1 MASDYF
7 SDSDCLQLFIC
18 WKVNEKKYFIEYLST
33 IDIDNSKTIK
43 KYSLLKSMPFDVLT
57 NIYVPPLASDVP
69 PLASVVPPLS
79 SDVPPLASV
88 VPPLASV
95 VPPLAS
101 DVPPL
106 SSDASPP
113 LKPTISVNDIV
124 VFHETVL
131 GNFFHSVII
140 NIPGLNGNLFEA
152 AVQPPLVVGGLGT
165 KMAKYF
171 VGQKPV
177 FIDITE
183 YIYVPGT
190 SEWKVYLPSL
200 IKINIFL
207 IMY

>member
-57 NIYVPPLASDVP
+57 NIYVPPLA
-69 PLASVVPPLS
+69 
-79 SDVPPLASV
+79 
-88 VPPLASV
+88 
-95 VPPLAS
+95 
-101 DVPPL
+101 
-106 SSDASPP
+106 SDASPP